1 MIDVHYQSKWFT
13 DEVWP
18 EKIIYFVTMKT
29 FQTRIN
35 LISRCWSFYQELDT
49 AAALEMQEDG
59 GAFTIGPI

>member
-1 MIDVHYQSKWFT
+1 
-13 DEVWP
+13 
-18 EKIIYFVTMKT
+18 MKT

-59 GAFTIGPI
+59 GAFTIGHIEVKKYFKKSKFLTFHLE